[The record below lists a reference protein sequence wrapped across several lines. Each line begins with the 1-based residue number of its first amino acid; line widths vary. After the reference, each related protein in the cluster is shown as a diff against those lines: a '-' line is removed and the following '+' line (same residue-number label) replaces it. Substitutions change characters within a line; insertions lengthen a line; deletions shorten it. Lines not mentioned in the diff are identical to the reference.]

1 MYHIKSDRRSQASA
15 DEIVRGLLEC
25 LRTNPMKNIT
35 VSDLHRVTGISRA
48 TFYRLFDT
56 PEDVLIYQLDRITKD
71 AESVYENCGDQS
83 ASQLMEQTI
92 SLGLQNHEFLQALI
106 QNGRHDLLYQYT
118 EKSLHKLDSVKAV
131 FAEDMEPL
139 EREYVIAH
147 LSMSMVASQITWAR
161 NGHKESAKD
170 MMRYLKRYTRTV
182 SALMEQEE

>member
-25 LRTNPMKNIT
+25 LKMNPLKNIT

-56 PEDVLIYQLDRITKD
+56 PEDVLIYQLDRITED
-71 AESVYENCGDQS
+71 AASVYENSSGQS

-118 EKSLHKLDSVKAV
+118 EKNLHKLDSVKAI
-131 FAEDMEPL
+131 FSEDMDPL
-139 EREYVIAH
+139 EREYVIAN
-147 LSMSMVASQITWAR
+147 LSMSMVASQVTWAR
-161 NGHKESAKD
+161 NGHRESAKD
-170 MMRYLKRYTRTV
+170 MMRYLKRYTKVV
-182 SALMEQEE
+182 SALIEQDE